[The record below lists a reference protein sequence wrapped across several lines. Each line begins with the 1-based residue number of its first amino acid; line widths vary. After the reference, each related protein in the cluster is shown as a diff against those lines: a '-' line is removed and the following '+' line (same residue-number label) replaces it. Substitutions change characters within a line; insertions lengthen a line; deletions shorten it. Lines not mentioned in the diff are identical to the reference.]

1 MSPVLETQQH
11 LHKMFKSCLNQ
22 YVPELQDATIANKI
36 ADRGRALT
44 VDAAARVASV
54 VVVAVAF
61 TAVTTAVAVILV

>member
-1 MSPVLETQQH
+1 
-11 LHKMFKSCLNQ
+11 MFKSCL
-22 YVPELQDATIANKI
+22 PELQDATIANKI